1 MSNAQDGGAD
11 REGVARPDDAG
22 ASKARPDSTLE
33 TPPISA
39 HTPPPH
45 TDSAAPEAQASA
57 SASHPAEAGSIAAAG
72 DVADG
77 SSMES
82 APGETQQV
90 PVRAVIDPRTV
101 RRAPRFGRFAFAGLV
116 VGVVVALLIYQL
128 PIDPMTNARALLVIL
143 LILLGGLGMGTGYTV
158 ALLLDRRSMRQRPP
172 K

>member
-1 MSNAQDGGAD
+1 
-11 REGVARPDDAG
+11 
-22 ASKARPDSTLE
+22 
-33 TPPISA
+33 
-39 HTPPPH
+39 
-45 TDSAAPEAQASA
+45 
-57 SASHPAEAGSIAAAG
+57 
-72 DVADG
+72 
-77 SSMES
+77 MES